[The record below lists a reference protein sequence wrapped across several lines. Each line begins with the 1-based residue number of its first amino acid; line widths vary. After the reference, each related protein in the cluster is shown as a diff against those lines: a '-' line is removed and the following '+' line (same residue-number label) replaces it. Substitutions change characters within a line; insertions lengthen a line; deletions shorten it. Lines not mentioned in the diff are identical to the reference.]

1 MAKKPT
7 NPLQAGFW
15 EYSDD
20 ELWQSL
26 APALLRII
34 MDGGRSGS
42 ELLPANLR
50 VLVDWDWFNKA
61 AVSYLHEWKLRIL
74 PDILATTRNT
84 ATGYIDAWIK
94 SGDPLPVLEQQL
106 ESLFGEA
113 RAKRIAVTETT
124 RIYAKGNEMAWKST
138 GLVSGKKWRTV
149 FDERVCKYCG
159 PMDGKVVALDNAF
172 WSEELRVGISEPP
185 LHPLCR
191 CYVTPV
197 TTEEDLQKELERM
210 LNE

>member
-7 NPLQAGFW
+7 NPLQHGFW

-20 ELWQSL
+20 ELWQALS
-26 APALLRII
+26 PALLRII

-61 AVSYLHEWKLRIL
+61 AVNYLHEWKLRIL
-74 PDILATTRNT
+74 PDILAVTRDT

-106 ESLFGEA
+106 ETLFGET

-138 GLVSGKKWRTV
+138 NLVSGKRWNV
-149 FDERVCKYCG
+149 AEDELVCNVCG
-159 PMDGKVVALDNAF
+159 ELDSKVVALDNAF
-172 WSEELRVGISEPP
+172 YSSVLRAGITEPP
-185 LHPLCR
+185 GHVNCR
-191 CYVTPV
+191 CWLTPV
-197 TTEEDLQKELERM
+197 TTDEDLEKELERQ